1 LDRHAIDHKWLQRF
15 AMFDWVGGRTSELSA
30 VGSSAAASQG
40 LDINAMSAG
49 AAAVAFA
56 AQAGAQATD
65 WPQHPVRI
73 VVPFQ
78 AGSATDSISRQS
90 GAALSTESGQPFV
103 VEARPG
109 AAAAIG
115 SASVARSA
123 PDSYTSSMGGPAAIV
138 TNRFSRKRSAY
149 DPDAF

>member
-1 LDRHAIDHKWLQRF
+1 MKFRLIRAL
-15 AMFDWVGGRTSELSA
+15 
-30 VGSSAAASQG
+30 
-40 LDINAMSAG
+40 AG
-49 AAAVAFA
+49 AAALACA

-78 AGSATDSISRQS
+78 AGSATDLISRQL
-90 GAALSTESGQPFV
+90 GAALSTELGQPFV

-123 PDSYTSSMGGPAAIV
+123 PDGYTLLMGAVHHTIATSVYKNLNYDFQKDFAPV
-138 TNRFSRKRSAY
+138 TTVALVPNVLVVNPQKNPVA
-149 DPDAF
+149 DLKELVAQGKAL